1 MPGIIAD
8 HNIEGHFQVLVRILR
23 TDPWDEIWRELG
35 FVIASFADIGLS
47 TDASDSEL
55 WHACQTHEVLLVTAN
70 RNQDG
75 ADSLEATIAQENRPS
90 SLPVLTVSDA
100 HQILVSRDYATR
112 VVSQLLEF
120 LFDLNNIR
128 GTGRLYLP

>member
-8 HNIEGHFQVLVRILR
+8 HNIEGHFEVLRRILL
-23 TDPWDEIWRELG
+23 TDPWREIWSGLG
-35 FVIASFADIGLS
+35 FDIASFEALGLS
-47 TDASDSEL
+47 SDVSDADL
-55 WHACQTHEVLLVTAN
+55 WQACQTHDVVLVTAN

-75 ADSLEATIAQENRPS
+75 PNSLETTIAHRNQPS

-100 HQILVSRDYATR
+100 DQILTSRAYATR
-112 VVSQLLEF
+112 IVSQLLEY
-120 LFDLNNIR
+120 LFDLDNIR